1 MVALQDSE
9 EVSHFTM
16 GKILFF
22 LLQSELTWLPEAGS
36 FHQSR
41 SLQEGLLIMEAQATK
56 ASLTIKTS
64 PEMPSFQKNPWL
76 TLPNPYPL
84 GNQASLTL
92 PQLSTT
98 TT

>member
-9 EVSHFTM
+9 EVSHFIM
-16 GKILFF
+16 AKILFF

-41 SLQEGLLIMEAQATK
+41 YLQEGLLIMEAPATK

-64 PEMPSFQKNPWL
+64 PETLSLQKNPWL
-76 TLPNPYPL
+76 TLPNPYPP